1 MNIATDPLHHVLV
14 SFSLVVPVVPM
25 NLLVADS
32 TLRIRQLVSIPT
44 RSHRAKPP
52 TQSPARDLQSVPL
65 RLKLSVGVT
74 CHPYL
79 LETEGLFTQGWRP
92 GRTVGESVGGIFEMD
107 SSDWS
112 NGIRYHTF
120 DTRPD
125 TEFNEG
131 SSH

>member
-1 MNIATDPLHHVLV
+1 V
-14 SFSLVVPVVPM
+14 
-25 NLLVADS
+25 
-32 TLRIRQLVSIPT
+32 
-44 RSHRAKPP
+44 HRE
-52 TQSPARDLQSVPL
+52 R

-79 LETEGLFTQGWRP
+79 LEIEGLFTQGWRP

-125 TEFNEG
+125 TESRKPAKARTG
-131 SSH
+131 RAAYD